1 MILLNSYVRF
11 QNTTSNLFQ
20 HLKVDGSVFVNK
32 IDAAEVCAFLRK
44 LPRSQAV
51 YRMHKLGSKLVM

>member
-1 MILLNSYVRF
+1 MILLNSYASF
-11 QNTTSNLFQ
+11 QNTSSTLLQ
-20 HLKVDGSVFVNK
+20 HLKVDSSLFVNK
-32 IDAAEVCAFLRK
+32 IDAAEVCAFLGK